1 MYPDPDNAGISS
13 IESLSVDNISPK
25 HQSGANTSGNNA
37 NTVDKKGA
45 TEPNVD
51 YIFDF
56 KIFINYGKCILH
68 TKMEEDKGK
77 SKKDK
82 SSNFYDPSDSPLS
95 QRKFR
100 HYSDKDKSRNKERST
115 LSVNREIA
123 TIFYIPGLDV
133 KVHFTSKT
141 DPDME
146 IVNLD
151 LPTRDSEGSLGAL
164 TRKTGGKKAVLSTW
178 VTLQSIPEKTII
190 TPAILEFLE
199 QAIEPISNISKIG
212 WSANAVD
219 IVDNSVDEDVQ
230 TTTISYPVD
239 VIVYFH
245 MKSNQFQF
253 SCMPV
258 SRVEC
263 MLTLPSLDLVFSSK
277 RSELDFAEGGGPSG
291 DGLGVNPPQASGF
304 PSSIKRE
311 QSSSNLEDKKKE
323 NSGGLSVTGCLADF
337 SVHVFH
343 PYGGAYLKGANS
355 TQDRK
360 DSLSVKVAFVKFHI
374 SRSRKLA
381 FEKVNRESSAKLPK
395 QISDPFGKAC
405 VRFSTIV
412 DIGKAT
418 FNYDM
423 RKLTEI
429 LAFPKA
435 WYRRTL
441 VRRLFLGEQ
450 KATHIYTDFD
460 SPADFTHDFSQFG
473 NTPAGVVA
481 AHKTDQSPSSPQDSI
496 FHGRKQSLVLPGSQL
511 GTPNLK
517 RSQNNSN
524 AYGSSAINKSK
535 SNANLLKKQNSQSW
549 ETLVLFAVKFKE
561 LEVGMN
567 MGNVMGTVSWIS
579 KDFTSE
585 GRLSIGSSGHKDLFI
600 GIGLEGSSL
609 EAKGGIIGGLLNLGK
624 IDIYARVLEDFGQEP
639 KHKVRDSCF

>member
-1 MYPDPDNAGISS
+1 M
-13 IESLSVDNISPK
+13 
-25 HQSGANTSGNNA
+25 
-37 NTVDKKGA
+37 
-45 TEPNVD
+45 
-51 YIFDF
+51 
-56 KIFINYGKCILH
+56 
-68 TKMEEDKGK
+68 
-77 SKKDK
+77 
-82 SSNFYDPSDSPLS
+82 
-95 QRKFR
+95 
-100 HYSDKDKSRNKERST
+100 
-115 LSVNREIA
+115 NREIA

-141 DPDME
+141 DPDLE

-151 LPTRDSEGSLGAL
+151 VPTRDSECNQLGM
-164 TRKTGGKKAVLSTW
+164 TRMNSRKKAVLSAW

-199 QAIEPISNISKIG
+199 QAIEPISNISKFG
-212 WSANAVD
+212 WSANEVD
-219 IVDNSVDEDVQ
+219 IVDDSTNEDIQ

-277 RSELDFAEGGGPSG
+277 RSDLDCIEDHPGGNAFVS
-291 DGLGVNPPQASGF
+291 L
-304 PSSIKRE
+304 KRE
-311 QSSSNLEDKKKE
+311 QSTNNMEDNKKKE
-323 NSGGLSVTGCLADF
+323 NTGGLSVTGCLADF

-343 PYGGAYLKGANS
+343 PYGGGYLKGANS
-355 TQDRK
+355 SAQERK
-360 DSLSVKVAFVKFHI
+360 DSLSVQVAFVKFHI

-381 FEKVNRESSAKLPK
+381 FEKLNRDTSSKLPK
-395 QISDPFGKAC
+395 QISDPFGKAR
-405 VRFSTIV
+405 VRFSTTV

-450 KATHIYTDFD
+450 KATHIYADFD
-460 SPADFTHDFSQFG
+460 SPADFTHDIHFG
-473 NTPAGVVA
+473 SGG
-481 AHKTDQSPSSPQDSI
+481 HKTDQSPSSPQENI
-496 FHGRKQSLVLPGSQL
+496 FHGRKQSLVPGSQV

-517 RSQNNSN
+517 RPTPTTT
-524 AYGSSAINKSK
+524 KSK
-535 SNANLLKKQNSQSW
+535 SKANLLEKQNSQSW

-624 IDIYARVLEDFGQEP
+624 IDQYARVLEDHGQEP
-639 KHKVRDSCF
+639 KHKVNKIFY